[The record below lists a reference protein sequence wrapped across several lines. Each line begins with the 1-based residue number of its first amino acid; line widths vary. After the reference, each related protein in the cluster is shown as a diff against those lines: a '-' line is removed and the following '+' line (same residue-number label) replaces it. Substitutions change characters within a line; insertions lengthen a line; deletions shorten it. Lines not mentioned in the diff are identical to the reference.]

1 METPNYFVGVDQSKN
16 YFDAVV
22 KNRDG
27 KILRRC
33 RFNTNYRDFKKFEEL
48 LFSLSENSLHQDF
61 ILGIES
67 TGSYH
72 KTFLKF
78 FLKKGFVVLELNP
91 LHVSNFSKGNTF
103 RKTINDQ
110 ISAAN
115 IADFL
120 IQHYTQFINYKS
132 ISDEHLELRELT
144 RLLTSRNKQI
154 TALKTWIKGQL
165 YRIFPEIFTVVKNV
179 LSKTILQLLSQFPSP
194 KHIIS
199 LSFEEFSA
207 QVRQIQ
213 SGRGKKININV
224 FKIYRLAEKSI
235 SDSSKSLDSVLQDQI
250 ILLLHLLEQKKN
262 LLKHIREFVETH
274 ENIASQVGIITSI
287 PGIDVPS
294 AATFIA
300 EVGDINRFKN
310 RNSITAFAGLDPT
323 TKVSGDSVN
332 KTGHIS
338 RMGSHTLRKI
348 MYTIALCVARHD
360 VAFNAWKERKKQAG
374 SSGKKATV
382 SLANKLIKIIFAL
395 LKKQTNYDINISI
408 KNLNITLNPKQIKEV
423 KKCSIA

>member
-27 KILRRC
+27 KILRKC
-33 RFNTNYRDFKKFEEL
+33 KFNTTHRDFKKFEEL
-48 LFSLSENSLHQDF
+48 LFSLSENCLHHNF

-78 FLKKGFVVLELNP
+78 FMQRGFVVLELNP
-91 LHVSNFSKGNTF
+91 LQVSNFSKGNTF

-110 ISAAN
+110 IAAVN

-120 IQHYTQFINYKS
+120 IQHHHKYADYKS
-132 ISDEHLELRELT
+132 LSDEHLELRELT
-144 RLLTSRNKQI
+144 RLLSSRNKQI
-154 TALKTWIKGQL
+154 TALKTWAKGQL
-165 YRIFPEIFTVVKNV
+165 FRAFPEIFTVVKNV
-179 LSKTILQLLSQFPSP
+179 LSKTILQLLSLFPSP

-213 SGRGKKININV
+213 SGRGKKIHINT
-224 FKIYRLAEKSI
+224 FKIYHLAKKSI
-235 SDSSKSLDSVLQDQI
+235 SDSSQTFDFVLQDQI
-250 ILLLHLLEQKKN
+250 NLLLNILEQKKN
-262 LLKHIREFVETH
+262 LLKHIRQFVKTH
-274 ENIASQVGIITSI
+274 KNIASQVDIITSI

-348 MYTIALCVARHD
+348 MYIIALCVARND

-395 LKKQTNYDINISI
+395 LKKQTPYDINISI
-408 KNLNITLNPKQIKEV
+408 KNLNIILNPKPIKEV